1 MLNAERSV
9 ETMLDDAAIGTLKQQ
24 ISGEVLTPSAP
35 SYESARRVWNAMIDC
50 KPAVIVRP
58 RNAADVPP
66 VVAFAREQK
75 LPLAIRGGAHSV
87 AGLGTCDAGVV
98 IDFSSMKAITV
109 DPEKRIA
116 RAEPG
121 AKWVEFD
128 KATQAHGLATTGGT
142 VGDTGIAGLTLG
154 GGFGW
159 LEGAFGM
166 TVDNLLAADVVLA
179 SGKQVRASASENSD
193 LFWALRGGGGNFGV
207 VTAFEY
213 KLHPLGPTIAGG
225 MVVHPFPA
233 ARDVFRF
240 YRSLLQTAPDPLTAA
255 AAILTG
261 PDGHKACAIACA
273 YAGPVEE
280 GLRAVAPIKA
290 FGSPVMDAIG
300 PIPYIGQQGL
310 LVQAMPPGVYYY
322 CKAEFLE
329 TPTDEFIVTWVDAY
343 SRVVSPMSSLLL
355 FPIHGVAARQPVDAT
370 AFSMRGGIHLGI
382 YALWQPG
389 EADAPNVQWVRDTW
403 KRIQPFAS
411 GGLYVNEIGGDD
423 GQDRV
428 RQAYGPNFSRLA
440 AIKAKYDPENL
451 FRLNANIQP
460 AAV

>member
-1 MLNAERSV
+1 
-9 ETMLDDAAIGTLKQQ
+9 MLDDASIAALKRQIG
-24 ISGEVLTPSAP
+24 GEVLTASDAA
-35 SYESARRVWNAMIDC
+35 YESARRVWNAMIDRR
-50 KPAVIVRP
+50 PAAIVRP
-58 RNAADVPP
+58 RTAADVAPAL
-66 VVAFAREQK
+66 AFARAQK
-75 LPLAIRGGAHSV
+75 LPLSIRGGAHSV
-87 AGLGTCDAGVV
+87 AGLGTCDEGVV

-109 DPEKRIA
+109 DPEKRTA

-121 AKWVEFD
+121 VKWVEFD
-128 KATQAHGLATTGGT
+128 RATQAHALATTGGT
-142 VGDTGIAGLTLG
+142 VGDTGIGGLTLG

-179 SGKQVRASASENSD
+179 SGERVRASADENSD

-213 KLHPLGPTIAGG
+213 RLHPLGPMIAGG
-225 MVVHPFPA
+225 MVVHPYAA
-233 ARDVFRF
+233 ARDVLRF
-240 YRSLLQTAPDPLTAA
+240 YRSVLQTAPDPLTAA
-255 AAILTG
+255 AAVLTG
-261 PDGHKACAIACA
+261 PDGHKACAIVCA
-273 YAGPVEE
+273 YAGPLDE

-300 PIPYIGQQGL
+300 PIPYVGQQGL
-310 LVQAMPPGVYYY
+310 LEAAMPPGVNNYW
-322 CKAEFLE
+322 KAEFLD
-329 TPTDEFIVTWVDAY
+329 TPTDAFIDTWVEAY

-355 FPIHGVAARQPVDAT
+355 FPIHGAAARQPVDAT
-370 AFSMRGGIHLGI
+370 AFPNRGGIHVGI

-389 EADAPNVQWVRDTW
+389 EPDQPNVQWVRDTW

-411 GGLYVNEIGGDD
+411 GALYVNEIGGDD

-428 RQAYGPNFSRLA
+428 RQAYGANLARLA

-460 AAV
+460 AEV

>member
-1 MLNAERSV
+1 MNPDGGSV
-9 ETMLDDAAIGTLKQQ
+9 NLDETATRTLQQQ
-24 ISGEVLTPSAP
+24 ISGEVLTASHP
-35 SYESARRVWNAMIDC
+35 SYESARRVWNAMIDR

-58 RNAADVPP
+58 RNAGDVPP
-66 VVAFAREQK
+66 IIAFAREQR
-75 LPLAIRGGAHSV
+75 LPLSIRGGAHSV
-87 AGLGTCDAGVV
+87 AGLGTCDHGVV
-98 IDFSSMKAITV
+98 IDFSAMTAITV
-109 DPEKRIA
+109 DAETRTA

-121 AKWVEFD
+121 VKWVQFD
-128 KATQAHGLATTGGT
+128 QATQAHGLATTGGT

-179 SGKQVRASASENSD
+179 SGEQVRASATENSD

-213 KLHPLGPTIAGG
+213 RLHPVGPMIAGG
-225 MVVHPFPA
+225 MVVHPYPA
-233 ARDVFRF
+233 AREVFRF
-240 YRSLLQTAPDPLTAA
+240 YRSVLETAPDPLTAA
-255 AAILTG
+255 AALLTG
-261 PDGHKACAIACA
+261 PEGHKACAIACA
-273 YAGPVEE
+273 YAGPLEE

-290 FGSPVMDAIG
+290 FGSPAMDAIG
-300 PIPYIGQQGL
+300 PIPYLGQQGL
-310 LVQAMPPGVYYY
+310 LEQAMPPGVNNYW
-322 CKAEFLE
+322 KAEFLD
-329 TPTDEFIVTWVDAY
+329 TPTDEFIDTWVDAY

-370 AFSMRGGIHLGI
+370 AFPNRGGIHVGI

-389 EADAPNVQWVRDTW
+389 QPDEPNVQWVRDTW

-411 GGLYVNEIGGDD
+411 GALYVNEIGGDD

-428 RQAYGPNFSRLA
+428 RQAYGPNFGRLA
-440 AIKAKYDPENL
+440 AIKAKYDPTNL
-451 FRLNANIQP
+451 FRMNANIQP
-460 AAV
+460 ATV